1 MVKDSSLC
9 ARTEINPVRFGSG
22 QLSPRVLHRYV
33 AMVKPLV
40 YEKSKK
46 RVLTNVAYSTV
57 VPTKEKT
64 PVNSLNGNL
73 SRTRHLFIKSGAC
86 LVVRRGCISIW
97 SQIQVK
103 HLRVENLT
111 LKRPTKY
118 SFIKNLF

>member
-33 AMVKPLV
+33 AMAKPLV

-64 PVNSLNGNL
+64 PVNSLNGNQYMVADTGETFA
-73 SRTRHLFIKSGAC
+73 SRKPDTKEAYEVFLHQKSV
-86 LVVRRGCISIW
+86 LICIFR
-97 SQIQVK
+97 K
-103 HLRVENLT
+103 
-111 LKRPTKY
+111 
-118 SFIKNLF
+118 